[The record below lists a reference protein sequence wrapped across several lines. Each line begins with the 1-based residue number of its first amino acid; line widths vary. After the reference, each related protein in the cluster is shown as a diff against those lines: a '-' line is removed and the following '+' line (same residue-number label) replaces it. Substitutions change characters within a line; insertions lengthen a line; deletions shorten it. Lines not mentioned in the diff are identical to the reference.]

1 MTNKNRVKKFVN
13 IISNIVDTT
22 PQLASCKADIKT
34 LCSMLTDWAK
44 GDYRHISKR
53 TAIIVGVC
61 IGYVISPI
69 DLIPDFIPV
78 AGKIDDISVILFML
92 NTVKKEL
99 GFYRIWQVTRDN
111 DVIDVE

>member
-1 MTNKNRVKKFVN
+1 MNNTNRVKRFVN
-13 IISNIVDTT
+13 IIKNTVDTT
-22 PQLASCKADIKT
+22 PQLISCKEDIKT
-34 LCSMLTDWAK
+34 LCSMLTDWARGNYK
-44 GDYRHISKR
+44 HISKR

-92 NTVKKEL
+92 KAVKREL
-99 GFYRIWQVTRDN
+99 GFYRIWQATKNN
-111 DVIDVE
+111 DVIDVD

>member
-1 MTNKNRVKKFVN
+1 MNNTNRVKKFVD
-13 IISNIVDTT
+13 IIKNIVDTT
-22 PQLASCKADIKT
+22 PQLISCKADIKT

-44 GDYRHISKR
+44 GNYKHISKR
-53 TAIIVGVC
+53 TAVIVGLC

-92 NTVKKEL
+92 RVVKKEL
-99 GFYRIWQVTRDN
+99 GFYRIWQATRDN
-111 DVIDVE
+111 DVIDVD